1 MQQLP
6 CGCCRVGRRNCIEPN
21 CPRESEIS
29 QNNLFFCPVARER
42 NLHRTGEPELCPVEL
57 PAASY
62 TQIAHTGRCAKHRK
76 EMEDN
81 LQREKRREQKE
92 KEKRRREL
100 EQEREKE
107 ERARRRVSNLGS
119 IREGVVETGH
129 GRGSGS
135 GMDANELLHLN
146 AVLDARER
154 ARSTQG
160 VEVERGVEV
169 VRESGLGWVDE
180 GLENL
185 TLDDEREKTVVAQE
199 EQGKG
204 EEKEKEEKEEKEEEE
219 QLAKWNHR
227 TKEDREKRYK
237 EKSKEE
243 REMMERARKRYT
255 GIDALGKVK
264 AATTM
269 LEEMVAKE
277 WDEDAS
283 DGNEGMPE
291 AQRVSE
297 ALRRRKNETNRE
309 LSSLMAN
316 RSVSGNSML
325 RPAGDRPAGDGARRV
340 SGPLR
345 RHGNETDPNIS
356 SVVTGHSSR
365 SVSGN
370 SVARLAGGARPA
382 GGAYEDV
389 DDEVNRRVDED
400 GGNLCDMD

>member
-62 TQIAHTGRCAKHRK
+62 TQIVPTGRCAKHRK

-81 LQREKRREQKE
+81 LQRKKKREQKE

-107 ERARRRVSNLGS
+107 ERERRRVSNLGS
-119 IREGVVETGH
+119 IREGVVETGN
-129 GRGSGS
+129 GNERGS
-135 GMDANELLHLN
+135 GMDANEMLHLN

-180 GLENL
+180 GLKNL
-185 TLDDEREKTVVAQE
+185 TVDEEREKGE
-199 EQGKG
+199 ENEKG
-204 EEKEKEEKEEKEEEE
+204 EEDEKEKEKKDEKEEKE
-219 QLAKWNHR
+219 QVVKWNYK
-227 TKEDREKRYK
+227 TKEDRENRYK

-243 REMMERARKRYT
+243 RERMERARKRYT

-264 AATTM
+264 AATAM

-277 WDEDAS
+277 WEDEDARD
-283 DGNEGMPE
+283 DGNEGMTE
-291 AQRVSE
+291 ARRDSE
-297 ALRRRKNETNRE
+297 PLRRRRNETNRE

-325 RPAGDRPAGDGARRV
+325 RPAGDRPTGGEARRV

-345 RHGNETDPNIS
+345 RHGNEADSNIS

-370 SVARLAGGARPA
+370 SVARQAGGARPA

-389 DDEVNRRVDED
+389 DDEINRRVDED
-400 GGNLCDMD
+400 GGDLYDMD

>member
-1 MQQLP
+1 
-6 CGCCRVGRRNCIEPN
+6 
-21 CPRESEIS
+21 
-29 QNNLFFCPVARER
+29 
-42 NLHRTGEPELCPVEL
+42 
-57 PAASY
+57 
-62 TQIAHTGRCAKHRK
+62 
-76 EMEDN
+76 MEDN
-81 LQREKRREQKE
+81 LQRKKKREQKE
-92 KEKRRREL
+92 KEKRRREM
-100 EQEREKE
+100 EQERERE
-107 ERARRRVSNLGS
+107 ERERRRVSNLGS
-119 IREGVVETGH
+119 IREGVVETGN
-129 GRGSGS
+129 GTGSGS

-169 VRESGLGWVDE
+169 VRESGLGWMDE

-227 TKEDREKRYK
+227 TKEDREKRHK

-243 REMMERARKRYT
+243 RERMERARKRYT

-264 AATTM
+264 AATAM

-277 WDEDAS
+277 WEDEDAS
-283 DGNEGMPE
+283 DGNEGMTE
-291 AQRVSE
+291 ARRVSE
-297 ALRRRKNETNRE
+297 ALRCRRNETNRE

-325 RPAGDRPAGDGARRV
+325 RPAGDRPAGGEVRRV

-345 RHGNETDPNIS
+345 RRGNETDPNFS
-356 SVVTGHSSR
+356 SVVTDPSNR

-370 SVARLAGGARPA
+370 SVARQAGGARPA

-400 GGNLCDMD
+400 GADLYDMD